1 MKKTAPQGGA
11 LPAFIALL
19 ILGSVNHPN
28 AQTLPPPW
36 NHSDVGS
43 PAAGGRASVSSGK
56 FTVQGAGRIGGSS
69 DEFHFVYQ
77 QISGDVDLRVRV
89 DSLENVDPWARA
101 GVMIRDGLG
110 ARVKHALVS
119 VSAGQGI
126 YFDRRRA
133 AQADTRQTAVGTGT
147 APVWL
152 RLARTGGDFAAYRS
166 ADGKSWTLVARETI
180 SMRSTVYVGLAVA
193 SDLPTRT
200 ATAVF
205 STVTLGASA
214 SLPTPWFTGTIGAA
228 TPGDATV
235 SGDIYTVK
243 GAGVG
248 PAGTADQLQYALQAA
263 SGDVEVIAKLTTL
276 GGTAAEAKAGITI
289 RAGVGASSAHATML
303 GTVLSGWEFRRRLTA
318 GEKTYRTAG
327 PAGRAPGWIRVVR
340 EGDLFS
346 GYFSPD
352 GSNWLLVETD
362 RITMPATVHVG
373 FVVSGDGPS
382 TLATATFGNVV
393 IRRRSSTN
401 DPPQVAILNP
411 VSGASFSA
419 GASITVL
426 AAAADPDGVI
436 AGVDFYRGSTLI
448 GSDSTSPFNATW
460 TQAIAGTHMLAAV
473 ARDADGAST
482 VATAVVFVGSGTA
495 DKTATLLFVPSADHA
510 KNVDSYTLSVYRAAD
525 PLSAPPLTK
534 NNLGKPAP
542 VDGEIAVDVSSIISA
557 LPAGAYKVVV
567 TAIGDGGST
576 SSAPSAQFTK

>member
-19 ILGSVNHPN
+19 ILGSVNHPS
-28 AQTLPPPW
+28 AQTLPAPW

-43 PAAGGRASVSSGK
+43 PATGGRASVSSGK
-56 FTVQGAGRIGGSS
+56 FTVAGAGQIAGSS

-89 DSLENVDPWARA
+89 DSLENVDPWTKA

-119 VSAGQGI
+119 VAAGQGI
-126 YFDRRRA
+126 YFERRRA
-133 AQADTRQTAVGTGT
+133 DQGDTRQTAGGTAI

-152 RLARTGGDFAAYRS
+152 RLARTGSDFAAYRS

-193 SDLPTRT
+193 SGLPTRT

-205 STVTLGASA
+205 SSVTLGASA
-214 SLPTPWFTGTIGAA
+214 GLPSPWLTGTIGAA
-228 TPGDATV
+228 APGDATV
-235 SGDIYTVK
+235 SGDTYTVK
-243 GAGVG
+243 GAGLG
-248 PAGTADQLQYALQAA
+248 PAGTADQLQYALRPA
-263 SGDVEVIAKLTTL
+263 SGDVEVIARLTTL
-276 GGTAAEAKAGITI
+276 GGSTGEARAGITI

-352 GSNWLLVETD
+352 GSNWLLVESD
-362 RITMPATVHVG
+362 RIPMPATVYVG
-373 FVVSGDGPS
+373 FVVSSDGPS
-382 TLATATFGNVV
+382 TLATATFGNAV
-393 IRRRSSTN
+393 IRKTSSTN

-411 VSGASFSA
+411 VSGATFPE
-419 GASITVL
+419 GASIPVQ
-426 AAAADPDGVI
+426 ASASDPDGVVT
-436 AGVDFYRGSTLI
+436 GVDFYRGSTLI
-448 GSDSTSPFNATW
+448 GSDTTSPFNATW
-460 TQAIAGTHMLAAV
+460 SQATAGTHLLAAV
-473 ARDADGAST
+473 ARDADGAAT
-482 VATAVVFVGSGTA
+482 VTTAVVFVGSGTP
-495 DKTATLLFVPSADHA
+495 DKTTTLLFVPPADHA
-510 KNVDSYTLSVYRAAD
+510 KNVDYYTLSIYRAAD
-525 PLSAPPLTK
+525 PLSAAPLK
-534 NNLGKPAP
+534 KSNLGKPAP
-542 VDGEIAVDVSSIISA
+542 VDGEIAVDISA
-557 LPAGAYKVVV
+557 TISTLPAGNYKVVV
-567 TAIGDGGST
+567 TATGDGGST
-576 SSAPSAQFTK
+576 SSAPSPQFAK

>member
-19 ILGSVNHPN
+19 ILGSVNHAN
-28 AQTLPPPW
+28 AQTLPAPW

-43 PAAGGRASVSSGK
+43 PATGGRASASSGK
-56 FTVQGAGRIGGSS
+56 FTVAGAGQIAGSS

-77 QISGDVDLRVRV
+77 QIAGDVDLRVRV
-89 DSLENVDPWARA
+89 DSLENVDPWAKA

-126 YFDRRRA
+126 YFERRRA
-133 AQADTRQTAVGTGT
+133 AQGDTRQTAGGTGT

-152 RLARTGGDFAAYRS
+152 RLARTGSDFAAYRS
-166 ADGKSWTLVARETI
+166 ADGKSWTLVARDTL

-205 STVTLGASA
+205 SSVTLGASA
-214 SLPTPWFTGTIGAA
+214 SLPNPWFTGTIGAA

-243 GAGVG
+243 GAGLG

-263 SGDVEVIAKLTTL
+263 SGDVEVIARLTTL
-276 GGTAAEAKAGITI
+276 GGITGEARAGLTI
-289 RAGVGASSAHATML
+289 RAGVGASSPHATML

-352 GSNWLLVETD
+352 GSNWLLVESD

-373 FVVSGDGPS
+373 FVVSSDGPS

-393 IRRRSSTN
+393 IRKPSSTN

-411 VSGASFSA
+411 VSGVTFPQ
-419 GASITVL
+419 GASIPVQ
-426 AAAADPDGVI
+426 ASAFDPDGVI
-436 AGVDFYRGSTLI
+436 AGVDFYHGSTLI
-448 GSDSTSPFNATW
+448 SSDTTSPFSATW
-460 TQAIAGTHMLAAV
+460 SQAIAGTHLLAAV
-473 ARDADGAST
+473 ARDADGATT
-482 VATAVVFVGSGTA
+482 VATAVVFVASDSPEKAG
-495 DKTATLLFVPSADHA
+495 TLLFVPSADHA
-510 KNVDSYTLSVYRAAD
+510 KNVKSYTLSVYRAAD
-525 PLSAPPLTK
+525 PLTATPLK
-534 NNLGKPAP
+534 NTNLGKPAP

-557 LPAGAYKVVV
+557 LPGGTYKVVV
-567 TAIGDGGST
+567 TAIGDAGST
-576 SSAPSAQFTK
+576 ASAPSPQFAK